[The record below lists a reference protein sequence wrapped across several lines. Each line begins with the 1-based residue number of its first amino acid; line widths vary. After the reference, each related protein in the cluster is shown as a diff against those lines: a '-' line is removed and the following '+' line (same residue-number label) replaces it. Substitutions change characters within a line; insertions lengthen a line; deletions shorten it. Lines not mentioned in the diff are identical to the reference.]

1 MSVKKNTKGE
11 DEMSRVIYRT
21 RPFSP
26 YAKYSKYWNEYI
38 QEGDEI
44 IKYVYNKVKFPDR
57 ELRNEIYSDEKQRWT
72 IGDINL
78 PDWLYRFVVADD
90 LSDNGKKIVKQWR
103 LEKYS
108 SELNDYKEKGY
119 FIDEEKKIVIT
130 DREILMFRE
139 DSEVP
144 YWDRITSLVKNA
156 YNRVRITPKMMEL
169 VKKDFET
176 QTVDYKTLCEMA
188 EQNRKKNEEKEK
200 EILAKQQELQ
210 KKKDYEVAIQLFL
223 RLQKN
228 LVDIKTQLS
237 EEGRKEVD
245 ALLDLIDDSEVCRAN
260 YDILHQAGVEIIL
273 KEKSKRG

>member
-1 MSVKKNTKGE
+1 
-11 DEMSRVIYRT
+11 MSRVIYRT

-26 YAKYSKYWNEYI
+26 YAKYSMYWNEYI

-78 PDWLYRFVVADD
+78 PDWIYRYVVDDD
-90 LSDNGKKIVKQWR
+90 LSNYGKKIVKHWR
-103 LEKYS
+103 LDKYIS
-108 SELNDYKEKGY
+108 DLNNYKEKGY

-144 YWDRITSLVKNA
+144 YWAKITSLVKDA
-156 YNRVRITPKMMEL
+156 YNRIRITPKFMGL
-169 VKKDFET
+169 VKDDFENHR
-176 QTVDYKTLCEMA
+176 VDYEILCEMA

-200 EILAKQQELQ
+200 EFIAKQQELQ
-210 KKKDYEVAIQLFL
+210 EKKDYEVAIQLFL

-245 ALLDLIDDSEVCRAN
+245 ALLNLINDSEVCRAR

-273 KEKSKRG
+273 KEKRKRE

>member
-44 IKYVYNKVKFPDR
+44 IKYVYNKVKLPDR
-57 ELRNEIYSDEKQRWT
+57 ELRNEIYSHEKQRWT
-72 IGDINL
+72 IGDVNL
-78 PDWLYRFVVADD
+78 PDWLYRYIVDDD
-90 LSDNGKKIVKQWR
+90 LSDNGKKIVKQWI

>member
-1 MSVKKNTKGE
+1 
-11 DEMSRVIYRT
+11 MSRVIYRT

-144 YWDRITSLVKNA
+144 YWERITSLVKNA

-176 QTVDYKTLCEMA
+176 QTVDYKILCEMA

-210 KKKDYEVAIQLFL
+210 EKKDYEVAIQLFL

-245 ALLDLIDDSEVCRAN
+245 ALLNLIDDSEVCRAS
-260 YDILHQAGVEIIL
+260 YDILHQVGVEIIL

>member
-1 MSVKKNTKGE
+1 
-11 DEMSRVIYRT
+11 MSRVIYRT
-21 RPFSP
+21 RPFIP

-44 IKYVYNKVKFPDR
+44 IKYVYNKVKLPDR
-57 ELRNEIYSDEKQRWT
+57 ELRNEIYSHEKQRWT
-72 IGDINL
+72 IGDVNL
-78 PDWLYRFVVADD
+78 PDWLYRYVVDDD

-103 LEKYS
+103 LDKYIS
-108 SELNDYKEKGY
+108 DLNNYKEKGY

-144 YWDRITSLVKNA
+144 CWDKITSLVKNA
-156 YNRVRITPKMMEL
+156 YNRIRITPKFMEL

-176 QTVDYKTLCEMA
+176 QTVDYKILCEMA

-210 KKKDYEVAIQLFL
+210 EKKDYEVAIQLFL

-245 ALLDLIDDSEVCRAN
+245 ALLNSINDSEVCRAR

-273 KEKSKRG
+273 KEKRKRG

>member
-1 MSVKKNTKGE
+1 
-11 DEMSRVIYRT
+11 MSRVIYRT
-21 RPFSP
+21 RPFIP

-44 IKYVYNKVKFPDR
+44 IKYVYNKVKLPDR
-57 ELRNEIYSDEKQRWT
+57 ELSNEVYSHEKQRWT
-72 IGDINL
+72 IGDVNL
-78 PDWLYRFVVADD
+78 PDWLYRYVVDDD

-103 LEKYS
+103 LDKYIS
-108 SELNDYKEKGY
+108 DLNNYKEKGY

-144 YWDRITSLVKNA
+144 YWAKITSLVKNA
-156 YNRVRITPKMMEL
+156 YNRIRITPKFMGL
-169 VKKDFET
+169 VKDDFENHK
-176 QTVDYKTLCEMA
+176 VDYEKLLDMA
-188 EQNRKKNEEKEK
+188 EKNREKEEERKK
-200 EILAKQQELQ
+200 EILIKQQEQQELKEA
-210 KKKDYEVAIQLFL
+210 KKKELNREQESETYERLFL

-245 ALLDLIDDSEVCRAN
+245 ALLNLIDDSEICRAR

-273 KEKSKRG
+273 KEKRKRG

>member
-144 YWDRITSLVKNA
+144 YWERITSLVKNA

-176 QTVDYKTLCEMA
+176 QTVDYKILCEMA

-210 KKKDYEVAIQLFL
+210 EKKDYEVAIQLFL

-245 ALLDLIDDSEVCRAN
+245 ALLNLIDDSEVCRAS
-260 YDILHQAGVEIIL
+260 YDILHQVGVEIIL

>member
-1 MSVKKNTKGE
+1 
-11 DEMSRVIYRT
+11 MSRVIYRT
-21 RPFSP
+21 RPFIP

-78 PDWLYRFVVADD
+78 PDWLYRYVVDDD

-103 LEKYS
+103 LEKYIFD
-108 SELNDYKEKGY
+108 LNNYKEKGC

-144 YWDRITSLVKNA
+144 YWDKITSLVKDA
-156 YNRVRITPKMMEL
+156 YNRIRITPKFMGL
-169 VKKDFET
+169 VKDDFENHK
-176 QTVDYKTLCEMA
+176 VDYEILCEMA

-200 EILAKQQELQ
+200 ELQE
-210 KKKDYEVAIQLFL
+210 KKDYAVAIQLFL

-228 LVDIKTQLS
+228 LVDIKPQLS

-245 ALLDLIDDSEVCRAN
+245 ALLNLIDDSEVCRAR

>member
-1 MSVKKNTKGE
+1 
-11 DEMSRVIYRT
+11 MSRVIYRT
-21 RPFSP
+21 RPFIP

-44 IKYVYNKVKFPDR
+44 IKYVYNKVKLPDR
-57 ELRNEIYSDEKQRWT
+57 ELSNEVYSHEKQRWT
-72 IGDINL
+72 IGDVNL
-78 PDWLYRFVVADD
+78 PDWLYRYVVDDD

-103 LEKYS
+103 LEKYIFD
-108 SELNDYKEKGY
+108 LNNYKEKGC

-144 YWDRITSLVKNA
+144 YWDKITSLVKDA
-156 YNRVRITPKMMEL
+156 YNRIRITPKFMGL
-169 VKKDFET
+169 VKDDFENHK
-176 QTVDYKTLCEMA
+176 VDYEILCEMA

-200 EILAKQQELQ
+200 ELQE
-210 KKKDYEVAIQLFL
+210 KKDYAVAIQLFL

-228 LVDIKTQLS
+228 LVDIKPQLS

-245 ALLDLIDDSEVCRAN
+245 ALLNLIDDSEVCRAR

>member
-1 MSVKKNTKGE
+1 
-11 DEMSRVIYRT
+11 MSRVIYRT
-21 RPFSP
+21 RPFIP

-44 IKYVYNKVKFPDR
+44 IKYVYNKVKLPDR
-57 ELRNEIYSDEKQRWT
+57 ELRNEIYSHEKQRWT
-72 IGDINL
+72 IGDVNL
-78 PDWLYRFVVADD
+78 PDWLYRYVVDDD

-108 SELNDYKEKGY
+108 SELNNYKEKGY

-144 YWDRITSLVKNA
+144 CWDKITSLVKNA
-156 YNRVRITPKMMEL
+156 YNRIRITPKFMEL

-176 QTVDYKTLCEMA
+176 QTVDYKILCEMA

-210 KKKDYEVAIQLFL
+210 EKKDYEVAIQLFL

-245 ALLDLIDDSEVCRAN
+245 ALLNSINDSEVCRAR

-273 KEKSKRG
+273 KEKRKRG

>member
-1 MSVKKNTKGE
+1 
-11 DEMSRVIYRT
+11 MSRVIYRT
-21 RPFSP
+21 RPFIP

-44 IKYVYNKVKFPDR
+44 IKYVYNKVKLPDR
-57 ELRNEIYSDEKQRWT
+57 ELRNEIYSHEKQRWT
-72 IGDINL
+72 IGDVNL
-78 PDWLYRFVVADD
+78 PDWLYRYVVDDD

-108 SELNDYKEKGY
+108 SELNNYKEKGY

-144 YWDRITSLVKNA
+144 CWDKITSLVKNA
-156 YNRVRITPKMMEL
+156 YNRIRITPKMMEL

-176 QTVDYKTLCEMA
+176 QTVDYKILCEMA

-210 KKKDYEVAIQLFL
+210 EKKDYEVAIQLFL

-245 ALLDLIDDSEVCRAN
+245 ALLNSINDSEVCRAR

-273 KEKSKRG
+273 KEKRKRG

>member
-1 MSVKKNTKGE
+1 
-11 DEMSRVIYRT
+11 MSRVIYRT
-21 RPFSP
+21 RPFIP

-44 IKYVYNKVKFPDR
+44 IKYVYNKVKLPDR
-57 ELRNEIYSDEKQRWT
+57 ELRNEIYSHEKQRWT
-72 IGDINL
+72 IGDVNL
-78 PDWLYRFVVADD
+78 PDWLYRYVVDDD

-103 LEKYS
+103 LDKYIS
-108 SELNDYKEKGY
+108 DLNNYKEKGY

-144 YWDRITSLVKNA
+144 YWAKITSLVKNA
-156 YNRVRITPKMMEL
+156 YNRIRITPKFMGL
-169 VKKDFET
+169 VKDDFENHK
-176 QTVDYKTLCEMA
+176 VDYEKLLDMA
-188 EQNRKKNEEKEK
+188 EKNREKEEERKKEILIKQQEQQELKEAKEK
-200 EILAKQQELQ
+200 ELNREQESET
-210 KKKDYEVAIQLFL
+210 YERLFL

-245 ALLDLIDDSEVCRAN
+245 ALLNLINDSEVCRAR

>member
-1 MSVKKNTKGE
+1 
-11 DEMSRVIYRT
+11 MSRVIYRT

-44 IKYVYNKVKFPDR
+44 IKYVYNKVKLPDR
-57 ELRNEIYSDEKQRWT
+57 ELRNEIYSHEKQRWI
-72 IGDINL
+72 IGDVNL
-78 PDWLYRFVVADD
+78 PDWLYRYIVDDD
-90 LSDNGKKIVKQWR
+90 LSDNGKKFVKQWR

>member
-1 MSVKKNTKGE
+1 
-11 DEMSRVIYRT
+11 MSRVIYRT

-78 PDWLYRFVVADD
+78 PDWLYRYVVDDD

-103 LEKYS
+103 LEKYIFD
-108 SELNDYKEKGY
+108 LNNYKEKGC

-144 YWDRITSLVKNA
+144 YWDKITSLVKDA
-156 YNRVRITPKMMEL
+156 YNRIRITPKFMGL
-169 VKKDFET
+169 VKDDFENHK
-176 QTVDYKTLCEMA
+176 VDYEILCEMA

-200 EILAKQQELQ
+200 ELQE
-210 KKKDYEVAIQLFL
+210 KKDYEVAIQLFL

-228 LVDIKTQLS
+228 LVDIKPQLS

-245 ALLDLIDDSEVCRAN
+245 ALLNLIDDSEVCRAR

>member
-1 MSVKKNTKGE
+1 
-11 DEMSRVIYRT
+11 MSRVIYRT

-78 PDWLYRFVVADD
+78 PDWLYRYVVDDD

-103 LEKYS
+103 LEKYIFD
-108 SELNDYKEKGY
+108 LNNYKEKGC

-144 YWDRITSLVKNA
+144 YWDKITSLVKDA
-156 YNRVRITPKMMEL
+156 YNRIRITPKFMGL
-169 VKKDFET
+169 VKDDFENHK
-176 QTVDYKTLCEMA
+176 VDYEILCEMA

-200 EILAKQQELQ
+200 ELQE
-210 KKKDYEVAIQLFL
+210 KKDYAVAIQLFL

-228 LVDIKTQLS
+228 LVDIKPQLS

-245 ALLDLIDDSEVCRAN
+245 ALLNLIDDSEVCRAR

>member
-1 MSVKKNTKGE
+1 
-11 DEMSRVIYRT
+11 MSRVIYRT

-78 PDWLYRFVVADD
+78 PDWLYRYVVDDD

-103 LEKYS
+103 LEKYIFD
-108 SELNDYKEKGY
+108 LNNYKEKGC

-130 DREILMFRE
+130 DLEILMFRE

-144 YWDRITSLVKNA
+144 YWDKITSLVKDA
-156 YNRVRITPKMMEL
+156 YNRIRITPKFMGL
-169 VKKDFET
+169 VKDDFENHK
-176 QTVDYKTLCEMA
+176 VDYEILCEMA

-200 EILAKQQELQ
+200 ELQE
-210 KKKDYEVAIQLFL
+210 KKDYEVAIQLFL

-228 LVDIKTQLS
+228 LVDIKPQLS

-245 ALLDLIDDSEVCRAN
+245 ALLNLIDDSEVCRAR

>member
-1 MSVKKNTKGE
+1 
-11 DEMSRVIYRT
+11 MSRVIYRT

-78 PDWLYRFVVADD
+78 PDWLYRYVVDDD
-90 LSDNGKKIVKQWR
+90 LSNYGKKIVKQWR
-103 LEKYS
+103 LDKYIS
-108 SELNDYKEKGY
+108 DLNNYKEKGY

-144 YWDRITSLVKNA
+144 YWAKITFLVKDA
-156 YNRVRITPKMMEL
+156 YNRIRITPKFMGL
-169 VKKDFET
+169 VKDDFENHR
-176 QTVDYKTLCEMA
+176 VDYEILCEMA

-200 EILAKQQELQ
+200 EFIAKQQELQ
-210 KKKDYEVAIQLFL
+210 EKKDYEVAIQLFL

-245 ALLDLIDDSEVCRAN
+245 ALLNLINDSEVCRAR

-273 KEKSKRG
+273 KEKRKRE